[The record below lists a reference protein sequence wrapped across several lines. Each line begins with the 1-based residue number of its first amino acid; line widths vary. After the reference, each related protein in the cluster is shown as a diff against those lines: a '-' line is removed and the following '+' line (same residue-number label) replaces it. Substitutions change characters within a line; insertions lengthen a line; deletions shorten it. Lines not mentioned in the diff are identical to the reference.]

1 MVSYPTD
8 TPILSAYRKLAG
20 AVTKPRDNFPV
31 NVFTMYPKRQ
41 TSLSNGASRGHTF
54 SVNVLLTFTPLCSEK
69 RRVQPLLSYP
79 SSPKAQLDAAQRP
92 IRVPL
97 SRSRTL
103 GFSPPHP
110 PPACCPAPGERS
122 FTTIQRSQRGPS
134 RAAAASCQRCFLCL
148 SFLSTPHF
156 PAAAIL
162 ESELGGGG
170 GRGKEEEQRQQQ
182 PAF

>member
-41 TSLSNGASRGHTF
+41 TSLSNGASRGHAF

-69 RRVQPLLSYP
+69 HRVQPLLSYP

-110 PPACCPAPGERS
+110 P
-122 FTTIQRSQRGPS
+122 
-134 RAAAASCQRCFLCL
+134 L
-148 SFLSTPHF
+148 
-156 PAAAIL
+156 PAARHRVSDPSPPYSAP
-162 ESELGGGG
+162 
-170 GRGKEEEQRQQQ
+170 RGDRAERPLLPASAVSFVSHFCLRHIFQ
-182 PAF
+182 PLPF